1 MTHRIGPGY
10 QSARINQGPCLNCGK
25 PLTAAGSLYQGDRLP
40 SEGDIMVCAYCSHVM
55 HWTGERL
62 AELSDEATKAIAG
75 DKDLLATVRYTTA
88 FQRFG
93 KGKAK

>member
-10 QSARINQGPCLNCGK
+10 QSARIDQGACLNCGK
-25 PLTAAGSLYQGDRLP
+25 PLTGAGSLYADRVPEPGDVL
-40 SEGDIMVCAYCSHVM
+40 VCAYCSHVM
-55 HWTGERL
+55 EWTGERL
-62 AELSDEATKAIAG
+62 AEPSDETLKVIAG
-75 DKDLLATVRYTTA
+75 DKRMLDAVAFSTA